1 MARDILDIGGYT
13 IKKRIGVGARTTIY
27 LATDD
32 SDGKEIAL
40 KRVILERPEDI
51 TDFRTSRNR
60 IQSRTKNNPPLYPQ
74 VL

>member
-32 SDGKEIAL
+32 ADGKEVAL
-40 KRVILERPEDI
+40 KRVILERPEDVRV
-51 TDFRTSRNR
+51 FE
-60 IQSRTKNNPPLYPQ
+60 Q
-74 VL
+74 VEAEYKISQKVTHPYIR